1 MRKQAEIRKNFSGRV
16 RAALC
21 AFVFASF
28 FLTGGVSK
36 SVNPSY
42 AQCASCGCVATQHN
56 ITRGHVSGEHTLT
69 RIHIAR
75 ELDLHREEFIIKF
88 FFRGHVLPAMMM
100 MTEQLTATA
109 MAQMNAI
116 GMFFDARN
124 QIQTQQLIQELTAK
138 AHKDYQPSMQMCTFG
153 TLSTSLANSKRV
165 AEINHFALSQQI
177 QDRQS
182 LHNVMASAGGGT
194 IDVLGRWQQFR
205 ERFCDPRDNND
216 ELSQTSGGEPPLC
229 AAVDGEHVNRDVDYT
244 RTIDY
249 PKTLKVNFTSPGMQA
264 DEEKVIAMASYL
276 YGHDVPQ
283 YQAEALIENDQLAH
297 EMMRTRGFL
306 AKRSVA
312 QNSFSAL
319 VGLKSEGPAATFALR
334 RDYMSTALEQLGITD
349 VADVNRILYV
359 RPSYYAQMELLSKG
373 LYQMPQ
379 FYTNLYDKPANVD
392 RVRASMRAIGLMQKM
407 DNFKSRLR
415 SEAAL
420 AVLAETYLTED
431 HRRIQDNLMSRTAD
445 GVR

>member
-1 MRKQAEIRKNFSGRV
+1 
-16 RAALC
+16 
-21 AFVFASF
+21 
-28 FLTGGVSK
+28 
-36 SVNPSY
+36 
-42 AQCASCGCVATQHN
+42 
-56 ITRGHVSGEHTLT
+56 
-69 RIHIAR
+69 
-75 ELDLHREEFIIKF
+75 
-88 FFRGHVLPAMMM
+88 
-100 MTEQLTATA
+100 
-109 MAQMNAI
+109 
-116 GMFFDARN
+116 
-124 QIQTQQLIQELTAK
+124 
-138 AHKDYQPSMQMCTFG
+138 
-153 TLSTSLANSKRV
+153 
-165 AEINHFALSQQI
+165 
-177 QDRQS
+177 
-182 LHNVMASAGGGT
+182 
-194 IDVLGRWQQFR
+194 
-205 ERFCDPRDNND
+205 
-216 ELSQTSGGEPPLC
+216 
-229 AAVDGEHVNRDVDYT
+229 
-244 RTIDY
+244 
-249 PKTLKVNFTSPGMQA
+249 
-264 DEEKVIAMASYL
+264 
-276 YGHDVPQ
+276 
-283 YQAEALIENDQLAH
+283 
-297 EMMRTRGFL
+297 L

-334 RDYMSTALEQLGITD
+334 RDYMSTALEQLCITD